1 MLNVVEAFSGIGSQ
15 AKALK
20 KLGINYNVINIL
32 EWDISAFVA
41 YDFIHNG
48 APDLT
53 PYKNYTKVQLL
64 DELVPLNL
72 SIDGKN
78 PVTRVSLNMWS
89 VEALRIV
96 LAAYNRTHNL
106 GDIQKVGYHNFPTD
120 VDVLTYSFPCQ
131 DLSIGGAWHNNLSG
145 IDRDANNRSGLLWEV
160 ERILDELYDNA
171 KDLPRFLLMENVSN
185 ILSNRHK
192 CNFYDWKQQL
202 ERLGYYNRVYTLDAS
217 KFGSPQ
223 KRVRTFMI
231 SVLLPNEHAKVVV
244 EDYFINN
251 DIEDDSKY
259 RDRNSRP
266 LEDYLR
272 LDYTNPIYISE
283 AHNSNPNDTPSRRK
297 IYKENEILNKSNII
311 SRYIGTL
318 TTKQDRHPNA
328 GILEFPEH
336 RIGRS
341 PYRNLTPRECFL
353 LMGFDEDDFD
363 RILMYNPQ
371 IQKNKK
377 LYSRSRLE
385 RLAGNSIVV
394 DVLIEIFS
402 QIYDLKTLLYR

>member
-1 MLNVVEAFSGIGSQ
+1 M
-15 AKALK
+15 
-20 KLGINYNVINIL
+20 
-32 EWDISAFVA
+32 
-41 YDFIHNG
+41 
-48 APDLT
+48 
-53 PYKNYTKVQLL
+53 
-64 DELVPLNL
+64 
-72 SIDGKN
+72 
-78 PVTRVSLNMWS
+78 
-89 VEALRIV
+89 
-96 LAAYNRTHNL
+96 
-106 GDIQKVGYHNFPTD
+106 
-120 VDVLTYSFPCQ
+120 
-131 DLSIGGAWHNNLSG
+131 
-145 IDRDANNRSGLLWEV
+145 
-160 ERILDELYDNA
+160 
-171 KDLPRFLLMENVSN
+171 
-185 ILSNRHK
+185 
-192 CNFYDWKQQL
+192 
-202 ERLGYYNRVYTLDAS
+202 
-217 KFGSPQ
+217 
-223 KRVRTFMI
+223 
-231 SVLLPNEHAKVVV
+231 
-244 EDYFINN
+244 
-251 DIEDDSKY
+251 
-259 RDRNSRP
+259 
-266 LEDYLR
+266 R

-336 RIGRS
+336 RTGGS